1 MKAIWLALVMSVVSG
16 VAHADCAVKADNGWV
31 RWVPPVSPNSAAY
44 FTLHNVSDKA
54 VDVVAAESDAA
65 RAVELHTV
73 VKTGDLMQMTPV
85 EKVAVAAGDKVE
97 FKPGSYHVMLI
108 DLKQPLEKDSQV
120 KLTLRFADGESL
132 QLALPVKDEG
142 PSEDHSHHHHH

>member
-1 MKAIWLALVMSVVSG
+1 
-16 VAHADCAVKADNGWV
+16 
-31 RWVPPVSPNSAAY
+31 
-44 FTLHNVSDKA
+44 
-54 VDVVAAESDAA
+54 
-65 RAVELHTV
+65 VELHTV

-85 EKVAVAAGDKVE
+85 EKVAVAAGEKVE

>member
-1 MKAIWLALVMSVVSG
+1 MKALWWALVMSVVSG
-16 VAHADCAVKADNGWV
+16 VAQADSAVRVDNGWV

-44 FTLHNVSDKA
+44 FTLHNVSDQS
-54 VDVVAAESDAA
+54 VDVVAAESDVA

-85 EKVAVAAGDKVE
+85 EKVAVAAGETVA

-108 DLKQPLEKDSQV
+108 DLKQPLAKGSHV
-120 KLTLRFADGESL
+120 MLTLRFADGESL
-132 QLALPVKDEG
+132 QLALPVKDEE
-142 PSEDHSHHHHH
+142 PADHDSYHHHH